1 MAPAP
6 FHLKPEM
13 FRDITDARTFN
24 RGEGYYL
31 ADQVGPISEH
41 NDVVIAT
48 VRGTYP
54 YLVKLWFED
63 DRLRYSCTCP
73 IGEDGIL
80 CKHCVALGL
89 AWIGGEKPK
98 ESEPDRLQTT
108 TTLEDVRK
116 HLQSQEKNALVEMLM
131 EQAQE
136 DERLMRRLRVQAAL
150 KATAG
155 VDTATYRQ
163 VIDEA
168 VNPSGFVG
176 YREAFDYSRGI
187 EEAIAGLRDLLA
199 AGHAPEA
206 VELTEYALKAVERA
220 MGSIDDSDGY
230 MGAILEGWQDLHLQ
244 ACLQTRPDPK
254 ELAQRLFQWELGSEW
269 GVFSG
274 AAETYTDILGDQGLA
289 QYRKLAEA
297 EWAKV
302 PPLGPG
308 QDNSQRYT
316 ERFRITKMM
325 ETLARQSGEVEE
337 LVTVKARDLSLAYDF
352 LKIAEIYVQAGKPK
366 TALEWAERGLKAFPE
381 HTDSRLRD
389 FLAEEYHRLDR
400 HDEAMA
406 LMWAEYT
413 DSPRLT
419 QFEKLKAHANSGG
432 RWREWR
438 EKAFDHLRGTLAAA
452 MSNARNDRWAWA
464 RAIDRSEIVRILLWE
479 DNIEAAWQE
488 AGEGGCSADLW
499 LELAARREKDHP
511 EDALPIYQRQVERVL
526 DKKNIDAYRE
536 AVRLL
541 RKVQN
546 LMERLGRKRDFPH
559 LLDNVRTEHRA
570 KRNFMKLLAQA
581 NWG

>member
-1 MAPAP
+1 
-6 FHLKPEM
+6 
-13 FRDITDARTFN
+13 
-24 RGEGYYL
+24 
-31 ADQVGPISEH
+31 
-41 NDVVIAT
+41 
-48 VRGTYP
+48 
-54 YLVKLWFED
+54 
-63 DRLRYSCTCP
+63 
-73 IGEDGIL
+73 
-80 CKHCVALGL
+80 
-89 AWIGGEKPK
+89 
-98 ESEPDRLQTT
+98 
-108 TTLEDVRK
+108 
-116 HLQSQEKNALVEMLM
+116 
-131 EQAQE
+131 
-136 DERLMRRLRVQAAL
+136 MRRLRVQAAL

-155 VDTATYRQ
+155 VATATYRQ

-325 ETLARQSGEVEE
+325 ETLARQSGDVEE

-352 LKIAEIYVQAGKPK
+352 LKIAEIYVQAGKPE
-366 TALEWAERGLKAFPE
+366 TALE
-381 HTDSRLRD
+381 
-389 FLAEEYHRLDR
+389 
-400 HDEAMA
+400 
-406 LMWAEYT
+406 WAEYT

-419 QFEKLKAHANSGG
+419 QFEKLKAHANRGG

-438 EKAFDHLRGTLAAA
+438 KKAFDHLRGTLATA

-488 AGEGGCSADLW
+488 AREGGCSADLW

-511 EDALPIYQRQVERVL
+511 ENALPIYQRQVERVL

-559 LLDNVRTEHRA
+559 LLDNVRAEHRA